1 MNHSLGDDNLAITQ
15 KLIPPTVVS
24 RTPIAAAVAASP
36 VRRPWKNRLALP
48 NGLNFWLP
56 SDQSRPAAQ
65 YLIREIF
72 GRRRYFRDGFQI
84 QRTDTVV
91 DIGANMGLFTLW
103 AAPQASEGRVVAI
116 EPGRMVDC
124 LTHNIRAN
132 RLHHVT
138 AVPVAVGTDGSQLEL
153 IEYPGFNLVSHP
165 SGIGPAMLTRWLILL
180 RYFHV
185 QTPTVRKVAPCR
197 SLGAL
202 MDEFG
207 LERVNFLKVDC
218 EGAEYDMF
226 RGLASEHWNR
236 IDRVAMEFHELRP
249 GDRHGEL
256 VSLFQSHGFRVA
268 IRKPLFEYY
277 FLRFGEFWAWRET

>member
-1 MNHSLGDDNLAITQ
+1 MAIPQ
-15 KLIPPTVVS
+15 KLTPPTVVS
-24 RTPIAAAVAASP
+24 RAPLMTAAAEIRVC
-36 VRRPWKNRLALP
+36 RPWTNRLSLP
-48 NGLNFWLP
+48 NGLDFWLP
-56 SDQSRPAAQ
+56 SDQTRPAAQ
-65 YLIREIF
+65 YLVREIF
-72 GRRRYFRDGFQI
+72 GRRRYYRDRFQI
-84 QRTDTVV
+84 RPTDTVV
-91 DIGANMGLFTLW
+91 DIGANMGLFTMW
-103 AAPQASEGRVVAI
+103 AAPQAREGRVVAI

-165 SGIGPAMLTRWLILL
+165 SGIGPAFLTRWLILL

-185 QTPTVRKVAPCR
+185 QTPAIRRIAPCR

-202 MDEFG
+202 MDDYG
-207 LERVNFLKVDC
+207 LGRVNFLKVDC
-218 EGAEYDMF
+218 EGAEYEIF

-249 GDRHGEL
+249 GDRHEEL
-256 VSLFQSHGFRVA
+256 VSLFESRGFRVA

-277 FLRFGEFWAWRET
+277 FLKFGEFWAWRET